1 MKKVY
6 DMEREELRGILQNLF
21 DNFNQYAKLYTLVE
35 GDVYVH
41 DAYNKIAHKFGKSTD
56 DFETQIMGSSSHYKQ
71 RIFELQEQYET
82 AAKKARKLDK
92 KVKFEEGLIDPEKD
106 NVKQMLSGGA
116 IAIIVFW
123 IISRFFPLA
132 ILGSFFF
139 IWFEIKTIQATGVDK
154 HREQLKESINIATN
168 FLNQYEG
175 LVKNAEAEAWSA
187 AFEEFCNHSENI
199 KLIEQAKETTRKCL
213 NELNE
218 IDFNNYALLPSK
230 FQDNVSVKK
239 SLDLLDSGQADNWK
253 DCVQIMAQESIQQ
266 KQFDEMKRQTKNQ
279 EHIISNQ
286 EQMIHNQDQELNIL
300 NVLNK
305 NVVTIKNSIK
315 ELATNIEKEGQAVN
329 RKLTVVAANQG
340 MQMFQAKRFHKEQ
353 LEEMRKSCQE
363 LAYQNRVYNNP
374 VYYNYNEQSA

>member
-41 DAYNKIAHKFGKSTD
+41 DAYNEIAHKFGKSTD

-230 FQDNVSVKK
+230 FEDNVSVKK

-374 VYYNYNEQSA
+374 VYYNEQSA